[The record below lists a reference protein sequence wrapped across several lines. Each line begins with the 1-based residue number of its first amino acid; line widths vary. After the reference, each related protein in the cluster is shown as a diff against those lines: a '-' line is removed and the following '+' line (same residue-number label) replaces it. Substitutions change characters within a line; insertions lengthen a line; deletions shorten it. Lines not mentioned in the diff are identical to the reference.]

1 MKAKFFINKSD
12 SKKVDK
18 ELDYLFDFD
27 ITLKTASDLIRPTI
41 DLQVKFIDKYPIDA
55 LVDDNNDE
63 VVYDG
68 NNISVNRDVCV
79 IDANYCYIEALK
91 RYYFI
96 DNFILVTPELYRLSL
111 IEDELMSLKS
121 QFRALTGFVT
131 RNEYEY
137 NPKVKD
143 DLMNF
148 RFDKNIIKRN
158 IVNISTV
165 KTFNTSG
172 VPCFVASYLTNDG
185 LLRSEG
191 LNGDYGVPTIADY
204 QTGNNMSSQLMLD
217 DAPYL
222 YNIANNV
229 YDDDTY
235 LSFIKSIIILPF
247 TKTDI
252 PRIVNAEKT
261 KFNVGDKEINLGHAF
276 IYPRHA
282 IERFLIADF
291 IFDTCSEFLNFSPF
305 TKYEL
310 WLPYHRFIELNQ
322 EECSGCRIQV
332 YYLVNFETGEA
343 TVYVYNATDN
353 INIYQAQC
361 TLGVKVSLSAS
372 NSTELNNQRLSLGIN
387 TAINLIGSAIAVGSG
402 NPLGFISGGKAVAD
416 MVTGYSQMYQHAS
429 QGATTGV
436 EGLNNPQEV
445 FIKQT
450 ITSFVGY
457 DLNYFKVKGRPLNQ
471 SKLLSTLSGYTEIG
485 DILLDNIN
493 ATEEEK
499 RNLKALLTSGVIL

>member
-1 MKAKFFINKSD
+1 MKAQFFINKSD

-18 ELDYLFDFD
+18 QLEYLFEFD

-41 DLQVKFIDKYPIDA
+41 DLQVDFIANYPVGEV
-55 LVDDNNDE
+55 VDDNNDE
-63 VVYDG
+63 IVYDG
-68 NNISVNRDVCV
+68 NNISINRDVCV

-111 IEDELMSLKS
+111 IEDELMTLKA
-121 QFRALTGFVT
+121 QFRTLTAFIT
-131 RNEYEY
+131 RNEFEY

-148 RFDKNIIKRN
+148 RFDKTILKQSIA
-158 IVNISTV
+158 NISEV

-172 VPCFVASYLTNDG
+172 VPCFVMSYLTNDG
-185 LLRSEG
+185 LLRSGEIQG
-191 LNGDYGVPTIADY
+191 AYGNPTIADY
-204 QTGNNMSSQLMLD
+204 QTANNITSQLMLD

-222 YNIANNV
+222 YDIASRIYKN
-229 YDDDTY
+229 TAY
-235 LSFIKSIIILPF
+235 LSYIKSVVILPF
-247 TKTDI
+247 NKTAI
-252 PRIVNAEKT
+252 PRVVNAEKD
-261 KFNVGDKEINLGHAF
+261 NIQIGDATISISHDF
-276 IYPRHA
+276 TYPSHP

-291 IFDTCSEFLNFSPF
+291 NFESCTEFLNFAPY

-310 WLPYHRFIELNQ
+310 WLPYHRFIEINQ
-322 EECSGCRIQV
+322 EECEGCRIQV

-343 TVYVYNATDN
+343 TVYVYNATTN
-353 INIYQAQC
+353 VNIYQAQC
-361 TLGVKVSLSAS
+361 TLGVRVSLSAD
-372 NSTELNNQRLSLGIN
+372 NTEQLNNQRLSLGIN
-387 TAINLIGSAIAVGSG
+387 TAISLIGSAMAIGTG
-402 NPLGFISGGKAVAD
+402 NPLGFISGAKTIGNAI
-416 MVTGYSQMYQHAS
+416 TGYSEMYQQAS
-429 QGATTGV
+429 QGATTSV

-445 FIKQT
+445 FIKKT
-450 ITSFVGY
+450 VTSFVGY
-457 DLNYFKVKGRPLNQ
+457 DLNYFKIKGRPLNQ

-499 RNLKALLTSGVIL
+499 RNLKALLTSGIIL

>member
-41 DLQVKFIDKYPIDA
+41 DLQVKFIANYPMDV
-55 LVDDNNDE
+55 LVDDDNDE
-63 VVYDG
+63 VVYDDF
-68 NNISVNRDVCV
+68 NIAINRDICV

-91 RYYFI
+91 RYYYI

-111 IEDELMSLKS
+111 IEDELMSLKT

-131 RNEYEY
+131 RNEFQY
-137 NPKVKD
+137 NPKIKD

-148 RFDKNIIKRN
+148 RYNKSVIKRSITN
-158 IVNISTV
+158 LSSV
-165 KTFNTSG
+165 KAFNTSG
-172 VPCFVASYLTNDG
+172 VPCFIASYLTNDG
-185 LLRSEG
+185 LLRCEG
-191 LNGDYGVPTIADY
+191 LNGDYNVPTIADY
-204 QTGNNMSSQLMLD
+204 QTANNISSQLILD

-222 YNIANNV
+222 YNLAHDV
-229 YDDDTY
+229 YEDDTY

-247 TKTDI
+247 TTNDI
-252 PRIVNAEKT
+252 PRNVNAEKT
-261 KFNVGDKEINLGHAF
+261 TFNVGDKEINLGHAF
-276 IYPRHA
+276 KYPKHA

-291 IFDTCSEFLNFSPF
+291 MFDNCTEFLNFAPF

-310 WLPYHRFIELNQ
+310 WLPYHRFIELDQ
-322 EECSGCRIQV
+322 EQCSNCRIQV

-343 TVYVYNATDN
+343 TVYVYNATDDVT
-353 INIYQAQC
+353 IYQAQC
-361 TLGVKVSLSAS
+361 TLGVRVSLSAS
-372 NSTELNNQRLSLGIN
+372 NTTELNNQKISLAMN
-387 TAINLIGSAIAVGSG
+387 TAISLIGSAMAVGTG
-402 NPLGFISGGKAVAD
+402 NPLGFVTGAKAIGNAI
-416 MVTGYSQMYQHAS
+416 TGYSQMYQHAS
-429 QGATTGV
+429 QGATSSV

-445 FIKQT
+445 FIRQT

-457 DLNYFKVKGRPLNQ
+457 DLNYFKIKGRPLNQ
-471 SKLLSTLSGYTEIG
+471 SKLLSQVSGYTEIG

-499 RNLKALLTSGVIL
+499 RNLKALLTNGIIL